1 MEKATNFK
9 FVSVPMY
16 ILYFYFTFYIVLCC
30 RVWRNKVHKAYKKS
44 NIANRVVTRPMT
56 SDNLIV
62 GRDWD
67 ILKAQ
72 YLEKV
77 KIAGWCQ

>member
-1 MEKATNFK
+1 MFGEIK
-9 FVSVPMY
+9 F
-16 ILYFYFTFYIVLCC
+16 IKHT
-30 RVWRNKVHKAYKKS
+30 YKKS

-62 GRDWD
+62 GRDRD